1 MAEDNLLIMVLM
13 QLLGQS
19 PTLLVYI
26 AGVILALLF
35 WQRCPPACAL
45 TAAGMGLMLL
55 VSVGATVFQTH
66 LLHSRFGNNDW
77 SAAEFGR
84 IMTIITIT
92 GTTLRAFGLGLVLAA
107 VFVGRNRRAQSVPVI
122 PSEAGRF
129 EPSRPDDP
137 HIRA

>member
-1 MAEDNLLIMVLM
+1 MAEDSLIIMVLM
-13 QLLGQS
+13 QLLGQT

-26 AGVILALLF
+26 AGVILAMFF
-35 WQRCPPACAL
+35 WQRSPPACAL

-55 VSVGATVFQTH
+55 VSVGATVFQMY
-66 LLHSRFGNNDW
+66 LLRSRFDNDW

-84 IMTIITIT
+84 IMTIFTIAS
-92 GTTLRAFGLGLVLAA
+92 TTLRAFGLGLVLAA
-107 VFVGRNRRAQSVPVI
+107 VFVGRSRRPRPVPPV
-122 PSEAGRF
+122 PSEAARF

>member
-1 MAEDNLLIMVLM
+1 MAEDSLVIMVLM
-13 QLLGQS
+13 QLLGQT

-26 AGVILALLF
+26 AGLILAMFF
-35 WQRCPPACAL
+35 WQRSPTVCAL
-45 TAAGMGLMLL
+45 TAAGMALMLL
-55 VSVGATVFQTH
+55 VSVGATVFQMY
-66 LLHSRFGNNDW
+66 LFRSRIDNDW

-84 IMTIITIT
+84 FWTIFSITSN
-92 GTTLRAFGLGLVLAA
+92 TLHAFGLGLVLAA
-107 VFVGRNRRAQSVPVI
+107 VFVGRSRRAQPVPVT